1 MQKNTQKK
9 NNAVVEKDLNHFL
22 MLMDQKGLNTTKQ
35 RINIA
40 KVFFCMAD
48 HHSLE
53 EIYSEVHK
61 KYPSIGQTT
70 VYRTIKLLCEVELAR
85 ELHVGEGFAR
95 YEVNTAK
102 QHHDHLVCKECGKTV
117 EFPMPEVEQI
127 QRDIAKQHGFELFDH
142 QHILLGI
149 CADCLQKKNK

>member
-53 EIYSEVHK
+53 EIYSANPLNLPCPKWNKSKEILPNSMVLSFSTTSIFYWVSAPTACKRKINKRIFIFLTSLFLLSHK
-61 KYPSIGQTT
+61 LIFCQYIPACLKS
-70 VYRTIKLLCEVELAR
+70 
-85 ELHVGEGFAR
+85 
-95 YEVNTAK
+95 
-102 QHHDHLVCKECGKTV
+102 
-117 EFPMPEVEQI
+117 
-127 QRDIAKQHGFELFDH
+127 
-142 QHILLGI
+142 ILLFI
-149 CADCLQKKNK
+149 KSF